1 MQSSEIRPL
10 IPKAGARATRPGRSR
25 HAANAHKRT
34 EVARY
39 ISEIT
44 SELSKIA
51 GGASM
56 PMLVYFLNLARVEAE
71 TVARE
76 TDTPEKPSDQ

>member
-1 MQSSEIRPL
+1 
-10 IPKAGARATRPGRSR
+10 
-25 HAANAHKRT
+25 
-34 EVARY
+34 
-39 ISEIT
+39 
-44 SELSKIA
+44 
-51 GGASM
+51 M